1 MSTRRAEA
9 GGWLLAAGVATGESA
24 PAGRGVVPSEKG
36 GGGISER
43 EERNVRN
50 VLEGLAADKG
60 MEADD
65 IALEI
70 VSVHW
75 RRRRGRRREEV

>member
-1 MSTRRAEA
+1 
-9 GGWLLAAGVATGESA
+9 
-24 PAGRGVVPSEKG
+24 VVPSKRRG
-36 GGGISER
+36 RGISER

-60 MEADD
+60 MEADE

-75 RRRRGRRREEV
+75 RRRRRGRRRRRRREEV

>member
-1 MSTRRAEA
+1 M
-9 GGWLLAAGVATGESA
+9 LLAAGVETGESA
-24 PAGRGVVPSEKG
+24 AVGRGVVPSRRG

-50 VLEGLAADKG
+50 VLEGLAADRG
-60 MEADD
+60 MEADE

-75 RRRRGRRREEV
+75 RRRRRDGGEGGGGVE